1 MPTSGSLI
9 NLITEGNAMK
19 LYLLT
24 MVFLSVVFLTGLS
37 PVASLAAETPTAN
50 TTIETVH
57 LNQATA
63 EELQALPGV
72 GPALSERIVLYRTEH
87 GPFSSIDQL
96 SEVKGLGQA
105 KLAGFRNRLT
115 LD

>member
-1 MPTSGSLI
+1 
-9 NLITEGNAMK
+9 
-19 LYLLT
+19 
-24 MVFLSVVFLTGLS
+24 LTGLS

-87 GPFSSIDQL
+87 GPFSGIDQL

-105 KLAGFRNRLT
+105 KLAVFRNRLT